1 MRSIKA
7 ALVQMQVTEEK
18 ERNLRA
24 AAEAVRRAADAG
36 AQIVCLPEMFVC
48 PYERRAFLAARE
60 ARDGRIWSA
69 LAQMAAE
76 SRVVLIGGSFPETAD
91 GRLYNTCFVF
101 DAAGREIARHRK
113 VHLFDIDIAGGQRFR
128 ESDTFSPG
136 DALTVFDT
144 PLGRFGVEIC
154 FDIRFSELTQLMAL
168 HGAEAVFVP
177 ASFNMTTGPAHWQ
190 LLFRARAL
198 DAQLFLLGCSAARD
212 PRSRYVSYGHSLAV
226 SPWGAVLAELGAQ
239 AETLLVTLDLE
250 EVERV
255 RAQIPVMGG
264 ARRTDLYELRW
275 RHGKHS
281 REPQQS

>member
-24 AAEAVRRAADAG
+24 ATEAVRRAADAG

-48 PYERRAFLAARE
+48 PYERRAFLTARE
-60 ARDGRIWSA
+60 ARGGRIWSA

-113 VHLFDIDIAGGQRFR
+113 VHLFDIDVRGGQRFR
-128 ESDTFSPG
+128 ESETFSPG
-136 DALTVFDT
+136 EDLTVFET
-144 PLGRFGVEIC
+144 PFGRVGVEIC
-154 FDIRFSELTQLMAL
+154 FDIRFTELTQLLAL
-168 HGAEAVFVP
+168 QGARMVFVP
-177 ASFNMTTGPAHWQ
+177 ASFNMTTGPRHWQ

-198 DAQLFLLGCSAARD
+198 DAQLYLLGCAAARD
-212 PRSRYVSYGHSLAV
+212 ARQSYVSYGHSLV
-226 SPWGAVLAELGAQ
+226 TTPWGEVLAELGSASGMLL
-239 AETLLVTLDLE
+239 ETIDLAAVDE
-250 EVERV
+250 V

-264 ARRTDLYELRW
+264 ARRDDLYELRW
-275 RHGKHS
+275 RAQ
-281 REPQQS
+281 R